1 MALPAHFAFVRGRVP
16 GSSGARQVW
25 PSPAVVSRCVAA
37 RVGTPRILW
46 SILPV
51 LVAVV
56 LLRSVLS
63 LRGYLYLDDFAFR
76 YWAAT
81 SPFGTEYLLRSYGGH
96 VNPVGLA
103 VQWVMQV
110 VFPGSY
116 LALALYSLT
125 MFALALGIFAA
136 IVWEVTGS
144 RGASILAVALA
155 GVSLFGFE
163 VTVWWAAS
171 IYAAAFQVFLLLTVY
186 AAIRAVRDRKSL
198 WTYVGVA
205 GGAGM
210 VLSFSRGSLG
220 AVLVFGLAAALP
232 LVQGRPLGLRE
243 AFMRARALWV
253 ALAAV
258 AVLGGVLVLAS
269 ADRVTP
275 QGFSVGAMPGYAWR
289 LLVLNVL
296 PALWGG
302 PWRWFELPPQEW
314 PPILANPAP
323 MWWAVWF
330 AAILTMIALVAVI
343 VKIPSLRL
351 LVAVVFGYVF
361 AVLVLAGVAR
371 AGALVGSVAYRYTF
385 DLVWPLT
392 LLMVL
397 GVFPALNQARRV
409 WRPGVVVMSLIV
421 VSALMST
428 VVPAR
433 DWAANP
439 GKEYMANAVS
449 GFAQIPTGQ
458 TVIDQGVP
466 FDLIDTGL
474 MAPYANARTVMTPQ
488 PGAPEFGL
496 VARDALWGWAEDG
509 SVEEQKV
516 VGPTSVPGPD
526 PDCGYRVTD
535 VPRSVPLDGKLIAW
549 DFYARVAYFS
559 GTDTTLN
566 FAVGGRISSVALE
579 SGGLKAVYFP
589 VNGPGQDVLVSVSTP
604 GVSVCLT
611 EIKIGNRESR
621 RTGDVVP
628 LPVTKLAR

>member
-1 MALPAHFAFVRGRVP
+1 M
-16 GSSGARQVW
+16 W

-302 PWRWFELPPQEW
+302 PWRWFELPPLEW

>member
-1 MALPAHFAFVRGRVP
+1 M
-16 GSSGARQVW
+16 W

-302 PWRWFELPPQEW
+302 PWRWFELPPLEW

-566 FAVGGRISSVALE
+566 LAVGGRISSVALE

>member
-16 GSSGARQVW
+16 GSSGARQMW

-302 PWRWFELPPQEW
+302 PWRWFELPPWNGRQFW
-314 PPILANPAP
+314 PI
-323 MWWAVWF
+323 
-330 AAILTMIALVAVI
+330 
-343 VKIPSLRL
+343 
-351 LVAVVFGYVF
+351 
-361 AVLVLAGVAR
+361 
-371 AGALVGSVAYRYTF
+371 
-385 DLVWPLT
+385 
-392 LLMVL
+392 
-397 GVFPALNQARRV
+397 
-409 WRPGVVVMSLIV
+409 RP
-421 VSALMST
+421 
-428 VVPAR
+428 R
-433 DWAANP
+433 
-439 GKEYMANAVS
+439 
-449 GFAQIPTGQ
+449 
-458 TVIDQGVP
+458 
-466 FDLIDTGL
+466 
-474 MAPYANARTVMTPQ
+474 
-488 PGAPEFGL
+488 
-496 VARDALWGWAEDG
+496 
-509 SVEEQKV
+509 
-516 VGPTSVPGPD
+516 
-526 PDCGYRVTD
+526 C
-535 VPRSVPLDGKLIAW
+535 
-549 DFYARVAYFS
+549 
-559 GTDTTLN
+559 
-566 FAVGGRISSVALE
+566 GGRC
-579 SGGLKAVYFP
+579 G
-589 VNGPGQDVLVSVSTP
+589 
-604 GVSVCLT
+604 
-611 EIKIGNRESR
+611 SR
-621 RTGDVVP
+621 P
-628 LPVTKLAR
+628 S

>member
-1 MALPAHFAFVRGRVP
+1 M
-16 GSSGARQVW
+16 W

>member
-1 MALPAHFAFVRGRVP
+1 
-16 GSSGARQVW
+16 
-25 PSPAVVSRCVAA
+25 
-37 RVGTPRILW
+37 
-46 SILPV
+46 

-302 PWRWFELPPQEW
+302 PWRWFELPPLEW

>member
-1 MALPAHFAFVRGRVP
+1 M
-16 GSSGARQVW
+16 W

-449 GFAQIPTGQ
+449 GFARIPEGQ
-458 TVIDQGVP
+458 GVLNQGVP
-466 FDLIDTGL
+466 FDLIHPGL
-474 MAPYANARTVMTPQ
+474 MAPFASAQVVMTPQ
-488 PGAPEFGL
+488 PGAPIFSEYVTEVLLGF
-496 VARDALWGWAEDG
+496 ALDG
-509 SVEEQKV
+509 RVEEQDV
-516 VGPTSVPGPD
+516 LGPESPPGPD
-526 PDCGYRVTD
+526 ENCGYQVTD
-535 VPRSVPLDGKLIAW
+535 VPRTIPLDGKLIAW
-549 DFYARVAYFS
+549 DFYARIAYFS
-559 GTDTTLN
+559 GTPTTLN
-566 FAVGGRISSVALE
+566 IAVGGQTHTVPLE
-579 SGGLKAVYFP
+579 AEGLRVVYLPVSGPAEE
-589 VNGPGQDVLVSVSTP
+589 VLVSIGTP
-604 GVSVCLT
+604 GAVSCVT
-611 EIKIGNRESR
+611 DVRIGNRVSPGE
-621 RTGDVVP
+621 DIVP
-628 LPVTKLAR
+628 LPVTRLPR

>member
-1 MALPAHFAFVRGRVP
+1 M
-16 GSSGARQVW
+16 
-25 PSPAVVSRCVAA
+25 
-37 RVGTPRILW
+37 
-46 SILPV
+46 

-302 PWRWFELPPQEW
+302 PWRWFELPPLEW

>member
-1 MALPAHFAFVRGRVP
+1 
-16 GSSGARQVW
+16 
-25 PSPAVVSRCVAA
+25 
-37 RVGTPRILW
+37 
-46 SILPV
+46 